1 MLDLL
6 VMEVFISWFFI
17 VEDFGCF
24 RVYKFILRGG
34 CFKRFKGIIIVK
46 MIKVFFL
53 QLFDYYLIVLFNRW
67 EVFVLQYIRLMI
79 WYIVFFYNMVV
90 LNYVLDVS
98 NDCVN

>member
-1 MLDLL
+1 
-6 VMEVFISWFFI
+6 
-17 VEDFGCF
+17 
-24 RVYKFILRGG
+24 
-34 CFKRFKGIIIVK
+34 

-53 QLFDYYLIVLFNRW
+53 QLFDYYLIVLFNRL